1 MVIPFVVFDEEFF
14 LDQARFLAELS
25 HSEVKTDIVCLGYG
39 TEWKVVYRFGLCYI
53 TLRFKVSACPVQ
65 SVTEGKASAQTNY
78 DLILEWEHFRV
89 SPRHHGIGRKFAEI
103 FLDEL
108 KLTPVKQV
116 VLQPKNEGASRFWR
130 AVGFKALDSSKTDFP
145 GYLTMDFTDKDVEE
159 ST

>member
-53 TLRFKVSACPVQ
+53 TLRFKVSSCMAQNV
-65 SVTEGKASAQTNY
+65 SESEVSAQVNY

-89 SPRHHGIGRKFAEI
+89 SPRHHGIGKKFAEI
-103 FLDEL
+103 FLEEL

-116 VLQPKNEGASRFWR
+116 VLQPKNEEASRFWR
-130 AVGFKALDSSKTDFP
+130 AVGFKALDSSATDFP
-145 GYLTMDFTDKDVEE
+145 GYLSMDLLDKAVEG
-159 ST
+159 S

>member
-25 HSEVKTDIVCLGYG
+25 HLEVKTEITCLGYG
-39 TEWKVVYRFGLCYI
+39 TEWKAVYRFGLCYI
-53 TLRFKVSACPVQ
+53 TLRFKIRACAVQTVSENNT
-65 SVTEGKASAQTNY
+65 SIEEDYS
-78 DLILEWEHFRV
+78 LILEWEHFRV

-116 VLQPKNEGASRFWR
+116 ILRPKNEEAARFWR
-130 AVGFKALDSSKTDFP
+130 AVGFKAIKSSTADFE
-145 GYLTMDFTDKDVEE
+145 GYLSMDFSEEPVEN
-159 ST
+159 SI

>member
-25 HSEVKTDIVCLGYG
+25 HTEVKTEITFLGYG

-53 TLRFKVSACPVQ
+53 TLRFKVSVCAVETIPESKTSVQ
-65 SVTEGKASAQTNY
+65 ADY

-108 KLTPVKQV
+108 KLTPVKKV
-116 VLQPKNEGASRFWR
+116 VLRPKNEEVAHFWR
-130 AVGFKALDSSKTDFP
+130 AVGFKAFKDSATDFE
-145 GYLTMDFTDKDVEE
+145 GYLYMDFSEEPVED
-159 ST
+159 SI